1 MFRLISLVFLIL
13 VTGACWANIVP
24 NSSLEDND
32 GKTPAF
38 FTLNNANASLDS
50 STSHSGKWSVCVRD
64 NATFSTNPIKLKTV
78 GEKGGRVSV
87 SAWVKAEKVVT
98 GNQGWKAG
106 RLILWVRD
114 KDGKAIKIKGSSN
127 DGCVGDF
134 AACFAG
140 TFDWKQFKGNFVL
153 PPGTV
158 DITIEAGISLAS
170 GTAWFDDLSID
181 EIPFE
186 WTVKEDSKA
195 KINIDMSSLN
205 QHPVLGVGW
214 NWEFVWGPPYE
225 MMTPDEL
232 LQQYSKYAKW
242 DQQSFV
248 RFGYVAQYLM
258 KSDLRTSPPEFNPD
272 SDYSKFYKKTLV
284 ILKDLGIPLLAC
296 NWFYGD
302 MSGGYKNPPY
312 PYDRF
317 VESAAVAIDH
327 WVKTDGFTNIK
338 YASLWNEPCWSYPG
352 SYPSDFYGYTKE
364 FDKRLRN
371 HGVRDQV
378 KVMGSDSTE
387 SGPAVEV
394 WFPRYNR
401 ILGSAAD
408 AFAFHD
414 YGANIEAP
422 GRFTSG
428 GTLQPFLDA
437 YKAASRALGDKPLFM
452 SEFGSGA
459 FGDEA
464 TYIGTIANIELV
476 LGGLNSGVT
485 AFSRW
490 SYNGLW
496 DTSIGYSPFLVD
508 GNKLQPHRSVY
519 YPYSIVTKAV
529 RPGMRV
535 AKCDVIGGNDSAGY
549 KRVHVSALTGDDG
562 AFALIIAN
570 DGSEKK
576 TIRIDGL
583 PEQKLYSYWYGA
595 NLPDGLQAGKVLR
608 PGQTGITIQPMSVT
622 ALVSWEWKQL
632 KP

>member
-1 MFRLISLVFLIL
+1 MFRLISLIFLIL
-13 VTGACWANIVP
+13 VTVTCWANIVP
-24 NSSLEDND
+24 NSGLEEND

-50 STSHSGKWSVCVRD
+50 TTAHSGKWSVRVKD

-87 SAWVKAEKVVT
+87 SAWAKAEKVVT

-106 RLILWVRD
+106 RFILWVRD

-127 DGCVGDF
+127 DGWVGDF
-134 AACFAG
+134 AACYAG

-158 DITIEAGISLAS
+158 DITIEAGLSLTS
-170 GTAWFDDLSID
+170 GTAWIDDLSID
-181 EIPFE
+181 EIPHE
-186 WTVKEDSKA
+186 WIVKEDPKA
-195 KINIDMSSLN
+195 QINLDMTSIN
-205 QHPVLGVGW
+205 PRTVLGVGW

-225 MMTPDEL
+225 MKAPDEIMEQL
-232 LQQYSKYAKW
+232 FKFAEW
-242 DQQSFV
+242 DQQSFI
-248 RFGYVAQYLM
+248 RFGYVSQYCM
-258 KSDLRTSPPEFNPD
+258 KDDLRTSPPVFNPD
-272 SDYSKFYKKTLV
+272 GELSIFYKKTLTG
-284 ILKDLGIPLLAC
+284 LKKLGIPLLVC

-312 PYDRF
+312 PNDRF
-317 VESAAVAIDH
+317 VESAAVVIDY

-352 SYPSDFYGYTKE
+352 TYPNDFYEYTKE
-364 FDKRLRN
+364 FHKRLRE

-401 ILGSAAD
+401 ILGKAAD

-414 YGANIEAP
+414 YGSNIEAP

-428 GTLQPFLDA
+428 GTLQPYLESYA
-437 YKAASRALGDKPLFM
+437 KASKALGDKPLFM

-476 LGGLNSGVT
+476 LGGLNHGVT
-485 AFSRW
+485 AFARW
-490 SYNGLW
+490 AYNCLW
-496 DTSIGYSPFLVD
+496 DTSVGYSPFLVD
-508 GNKLQPHRSVY
+508 GNILQPHKSVY
-519 YPYSIVTKAV
+519 YPYSILTKAV

-535 AKCDVIGGNDSAGY
+535 VKCDMTQGRDSAGY
-549 KRVHVSALTGDDG
+549 KRIHSSALTGDDG
-562 AFALIIAN
+562 SFALVITN
-570 DGSEKK
+570 DGNEKK
-576 TIRIDGL
+576 TIRINNL
-583 PEQKLYSYWYGA
+583 PKKKLYNYYYGA
-595 NLPDGLQAGKVLR
+595 DLPDGLQAGKVLR
-608 PGQTGITIQPMSVT
+608 PGQTTITIQPMSVT